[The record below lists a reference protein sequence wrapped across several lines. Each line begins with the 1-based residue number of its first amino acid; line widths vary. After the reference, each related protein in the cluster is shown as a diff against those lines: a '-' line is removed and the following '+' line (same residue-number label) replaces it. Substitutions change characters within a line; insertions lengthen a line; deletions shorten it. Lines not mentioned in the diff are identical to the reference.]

1 MKNSFKIYLFSLLIF
16 SNFMICSSQEKPN
29 VLMIVL
35 DDLNDYIGVLDGHPQ
50 ASTPNIDKLAN
61 EGVLFANAHSN
72 APICAP
78 SRASFMSGILP
89 ITSQNFGFDNWLNNS
104 TLVNSK
110 ILPEYFSANGY
121 TTYKTGKVTHS
132 SAQEDTFWDHRL
144 SNSLDYG
151 PFAYNGSSN
160 TMHPSTNIEY
170 YENSG
175 PLDATIARLS
185 DIPNVPNGYNGWWS
199 NGAPF
204 LYTDDDNRDQ
214 MPDEKSVEW
223 LQTQISNLENAQS
236 ATPFFMALGLI
247 RPHSPLVVPDTYFD
261 RFPLEEIQIPVIKRN
276 DREDTHFDGGTAGYT
291 LFEILGNESTDRQL
305 GLRKK
310 VQAYLACVAFADDM
324 VGQIMTTLD
333 NSSYANNTI
342 VMLFSDHGYH
352 VGEKQYLRKN
362 ALWNEATRVP
372 LIIRSPEHSQ
382 NAGGVVAHP
391 VSLVDVYPTLKD
403 LCNLEGDTK
412 KNSTGTDLDGHSL
425 KAFLD
430 NPNTSSWSGPS
441 TALSSVGVWGKTDP
455 SEQNYGVVSKRYR
468 YTKYANGEEEL
479 YDHLYDENEWIN
491 IKDRVEYI
499 TVKQELKQQLDQQ
512 TSLSNL
518 FLKDSLINF
527 DKVYSYSN
535 NWSFLENA
543 SANLVDDPEQIVRT
557 NTSVGSLT
565 YQVDNLDSFQVDL
578 WGILDEM
585 PTDFGSIRAFVA
597 GADEVYSEITVD
609 FIAQHT
615 FGYRRAFKYS
625 PQETI
630 PEGTQ
635 YIRFEL
641 SSPSIAPAWK
651 ALLGTIWLYDDGS
664 NSAPQTSVDELEVT
678 IDTSIFE
685 VPNTDLRT
693 NEDGFPNFSDPLETI
708 NNFHRTSGNIN
719 IITTNPDDYGGDSK
733 MIVRDNSNL
742 QDVELVYDVASLN
755 HFRIEFWTLKDTPL
769 ENINNNTGTIQTYI
783 SSNLDASNDYTEVPL
798 KFVRIKIVGD
808 WILYALVPENEI
820 ETAVNFFKV
829 SITGGT
835 AGNMLEGKYGAIHL
849 YDSSLDANQIYYVD
863 STNGS
868 DDNNG
873 LSEGAAWQSI
883 GKVNQSTFLPGD
895 RILFKSGQEFFG
907 KLIPP
912 SSGDSSNLIIFGKY
926 GGDERPTINGKN
938 YKMCIDASEKEYIE
952 FKDLILK
959 NDASEDDATLEAGA
973 DERRFGFYASVGFS
987 GIKRNITLNNI
998 KAYKIYPTNASGT
1011 ENTDSYKGY
1020 GFLFTST
1027 GSGENYY
1034 DGITIKNCEIT
1045 DIGYVGIS
1053 INKWIPDTN
1062 PPTAQYQQNIDIN
1075 NNNLHHIGGSGM
1087 VFFNVQNFLI
1097 ENNIVTYTGDY
1108 SLNSKQH
1115 GRGSGFWSVRCK
1127 DGVLQHNEFSHA
1139 RGAADSCGA
1148 HIDIEND
1155 NVIVQYNVSYDNAGG
1170 FAEFMGANT
1179 NCIYRYNVSINDGF
1193 RVKWSNGATLQSN
1206 PEMYTASGEK
1216 NTQEGK
1222 IIWFSD
1228 FTGFNGQTK
1237 VGSKNNQVYNNTIY
1251 IGQDTNG
1258 DDITSLIRFEN
1269 DTDSN
1274 EVKNN
1279 IFYVES
1285 ESTLNFTKS
1294 STAGDNNVFSNNLYS
1309 NSGPSNSF
1317 FVGTSDLTNSDPL
1330 FVNRGGVT
1338 AADYK
1343 LTLGS
1348 PAIDAGVFI
1357 NNNGGQDY
1365 WETSLSENLPTDIGA
1380 SEFDNSI
1387 TPTNTWNGAM
1397 NTSFTNAGNWSR
1409 NEIPNATEDI
1419 IIPSVANDPIIG
1431 PTTGAEVNNITIES
1445 DANLTVSS
1453 GGSLIV
1459 HGNSSGDVTY
1469 NRTVD
1474 YVGGLSGYPADSEI
1488 QTTDT
1493 SWLIAGTGFTFPA
1506 KNVASGGAAS
1516 SNWFVR
1522 MERGGTE
1529 NFAYIERVYPLT
1541 AGETYEFKA
1550 SVFPDAAGQSNAY
1563 NLRVMD
1569 GATEVVASANPTTGS
1584 TWEELSISY
1593 TAAETK
1599 NYKFRVQKSW
1609 GNQGAS
1615 IDNYSIVCTS
1625 CDPQETV
1632 YSDDFEA
1639 VYVNDN
1645 LKGWYLM
1652 ASPVAHSNFSVD
1664 TFTTNNDIATSNSHV
1679 AIATYGTS
1687 SDNWSYFLAG
1697 ATRNFLPGK
1706 GYSIKKASTTG
1717 TVSFTGTLHTEDAG
1731 VDIALSSEGNR
1742 YNLLGNPY
1750 TSYIN
1755 SATFLANAALSETQ
1769 TIWVYDQTLGN
1780 NGSYVAK
1787 PLVEDFILAPGQGFF
1802 VKANAAGGSV
1812 NFAETNQSHTSDTFQ
1827 KTSKT
1832 EVTIQLSVNGA
1843 IQYAKLYYLNT
1854 ATTGFDV
1861 GYEGEV
1867 FGGTTDE
1874 FSIYTHL
1881 LTDNV
1886 GKKYQVQ
1893 SLPNSEYESMVIPVG
1908 VKAAANK
1915 EIIIS
1920 AEALNLP
1927 EDVNVFL
1934 EDKQT
1939 NTFTRLDEANS
1950 NYKITLT
1957 ENLDGIG
1964 RFYLHTTSNDLSTN
1978 DVKKDHIS
1986 IYKTNNFTLRI
1997 VGLSKGIANIKLYN
2011 ILGKEM
2017 MRAAFISQAVKEI
2030 YLPKLTAGIYIVQ
2043 LKTAVGNI
2051 NKKIILN

>member
-16 SNFMICSSQEKPN
+16 TNFMICSSQE
-29 VLMIVL
+29 
-35 DDLNDYIGVLDGHPQ
+35 
-50 ASTPNIDKLAN
+50 
-61 EGVLFANAHSN
+61 
-72 APICAP
+72 
-78 SRASFMSGILP
+78 
-89 ITSQNFGFDNWLNNS
+89 
-104 TLVNSK
+104 
-110 ILPEYFSANGY
+110 
-121 TTYKTGKVTHS
+121 
-132 SAQEDTFWDHRL
+132 
-144 SNSLDYG
+144 
-151 PFAYNGSSN
+151 
-160 TMHPSTNIEY
+160 
-170 YENSG
+170 
-175 PLDATIARLS
+175 
-185 DIPNVPNGYNGWWS
+185 
-199 NGAPF
+199 
-204 LYTDDDNRDQ
+204 
-214 MPDEKSVEW
+214 
-223 LQTQISNLENAQS
+223 
-236 ATPFFMALGLI
+236 
-247 RPHSPLVVPDTYFD
+247 
-261 RFPLEEIQIPVIKRN
+261 
-276 DREDTHFDGGTAGYT
+276 
-291 LFEILGNESTDRQL
+291 
-305 GLRKK
+305 
-310 VQAYLACVAFADDM
+310 VQ
-324 VGQIMTTLD
+324 
-333 NSSYANNTI
+333 
-342 VMLFSDHGYH
+342 
-352 VGEKQYLRKN
+352 R
-362 ALWNEATRVP
+362 
-372 LIIRSPEHSQ
+372 
-382 NAGGVVAHP
+382 
-391 VSLVDVYPTLKD
+391 
-403 LCNLEGDTK
+403 
-412 KNSTGTDLDGHSL
+412 
-425 KAFLD
+425 
-430 NPNTSSWSGPS
+430 
-441 TALSSVGVWGKTDP
+441 
-455 SEQNYGVVSKRYR
+455 
-468 YTKYANGEEEL
+468 
-479 YDHLYDENEWIN
+479 
-491 IKDRVEYI
+491 
-499 TVKQELKQQLDQQ
+499 
-512 TSLSNL
+512 
-518 FLKDSLINF
+518 
-527 DKVYSYSN
+527 
-535 NWSFLENA
+535 
-543 SANLVDDPEQIVRT
+543 
-557 NTSVGSLT
+557 
-565 YQVDNLDSFQVDL
+565 
-578 WGILDEM
+578 
-585 PTDFGSIRAFVA
+585 
-597 GADEVYSEITVD
+597 
-609 FIAQHT
+609 
-615 FGYRRAFKYS
+615 
-625 PQETI
+625 
-630 PEGTQ
+630 
-635 YIRFEL
+635 
-641 SSPSIAPAWK
+641 
-651 ALLGTIWLYDDGS
+651 
-664 NSAPQTSVDELEVT
+664 
-678 IDTSIFE
+678 
-685 VPNTDLRT
+685 
-693 NEDGFPNFSDPLETI
+693 
-708 NNFHRTSGNIN
+708 
-719 IITTNPDDYGGDSK
+719 
-733 MIVRDNSNL
+733 
-742 QDVELVYDVASLN
+742 
-755 HFRIEFWTLKDTPL
+755 
-769 ENINNNTGTIQTYI
+769 
-783 SSNLDASNDYTEVPL
+783 
-798 KFVRIKIVGD
+798 
-808 WILYALVPENEI
+808 
-820 ETAVNFFKV
+820 
-829 SITGGT
+829 
-835 AGNMLEGKYGAIHL
+835 
-849 YDSSLDANQIYYVD
+849 YYVD

-873 LSEGAAWQSI
+873 FLEGAAWQSI

-895 RILFKSGQEFFG
+895 EILFKSGQEFFG

-926 GGDERPTINGKN
+926 GGNERPTINGKN
-938 YKMCIDASEKEYIE
+938 YKMCIDASAKEYIE

-959 NDASEDDATLEAGA
+959 NDASEDDATIEAGA
-973 DERRFGFYASVGFS
+973 DEKRFGFYASVGFS

-1011 ENTDSYKGY
+1011 ENSDSYKGY
-1020 GFLFTST
+1020 GFQFTST
-1027 GSGENYY
+1027 GLGENYY

-1062 PPTAQYQQNIDIN
+1062 PPTAQYQQNVDIN

-1097 ENNIVTYTGDY
+1097 ENNVVTYTGDH

-1115 GRGSGFWSVRCK
+1115 GRGSGFWSVRSK

-1222 IIWFSD
+1222 IIWLSD
-1228 FTGFNGQTK
+1228 FTGFDGQTNI
-1237 VGSKNNQVYNNTIY
+1237 GSKNNQVYNNTIY

-1294 STAGDNNVFSNNLYS
+1294 STAGTNNVFSNNLYS
-1309 NSGPSNSF
+1309 NFGPSNSF

-1338 AADYK
+1338 TADYK

-1387 TPTNTWNGAM
+1387 TTTNTWNGVV

-1409 NEIPNATEDI
+1409 NEIPNATDDI

-1469 NRTVD
+1469 NRTID
-1474 YVGGLSGYPADSEI
+1474 YIGGLTGYPADSEI

-1516 SNWFVR
+1516 SNWYVR
-1522 MERGGTE
+1522 MERSGTG
-1529 NFAYIERVYPLT
+1529 NFAYIERIYPLT

-1550 SVFPDAAGQSNAY
+1550 SVFPDAADQKTAY
-1563 NLRVMD
+1563 TLRVMD
-1569 GATEVVASANPTTGS
+1569 VATEVAASATSATGS

-1599 NYKFRVQKSW
+1599 NYKFRVQKTW

-1664 TFTTNNDIATSNSHV
+1664 TFTAANDIATSNSNSNV

-1706 GYSIKKASTTG
+1706 GYSIKKATTTG
-1717 TVSFTGTLHTEDAG
+1717 TVSFTGTLHTEDTG
-1731 VDIALSSEGNR
+1731 VDIALSSGGNR

-1755 SATFLANAALSETQ
+1755 SAPFLANAALSETE
-1769 TIWVYDQTLGN
+1769 TIWVYDQTLST

-1802 VKANAAGGSV
+1802 VKANLAGGSV

-1832 EVTIQLSVNGA
+1832 EVKIQLSVNGA

-1927 EDVNVFL
+1927 AGVNVFL

-1939 NTFTRLDEANS
+1939 DTFTRLDEANS
-1950 NYKITLT
+1950 NYKITLI
-1957 ENLDGIG
+1957 EDLDGIG
-1964 RFYLHTTSNDLSTN
+1964 RFYLHTTSSDLSTN
-1978 DVKKDHIS
+1978 NVKQDHIS

-1997 VGLSKGIANIKLYN
+1997 VGLSKGTANIKLYN
-2011 ILGKEM
+2011 IFGKEM
-2017 MRAAFISQAVKEI
+2017 MRAAFTSQAVKEI
-2030 YLPKLTAGIYIVQ
+2030 YLPKLAAGIYIVQ
-2043 LKTAVGNI
+2043 LKTAAGTS

>member
-16 SNFMICSSQEKPN
+16 TNFMICSSQE
-29 VLMIVL
+29 
-35 DDLNDYIGVLDGHPQ
+35 
-50 ASTPNIDKLAN
+50 
-61 EGVLFANAHSN
+61 
-72 APICAP
+72 
-78 SRASFMSGILP
+78 
-89 ITSQNFGFDNWLNNS
+89 
-104 TLVNSK
+104 
-110 ILPEYFSANGY
+110 
-121 TTYKTGKVTHS
+121 
-132 SAQEDTFWDHRL
+132 
-144 SNSLDYG
+144 
-151 PFAYNGSSN
+151 
-160 TMHPSTNIEY
+160 
-170 YENSG
+170 
-175 PLDATIARLS
+175 
-185 DIPNVPNGYNGWWS
+185 
-199 NGAPF
+199 
-204 LYTDDDNRDQ
+204 
-214 MPDEKSVEW
+214 
-223 LQTQISNLENAQS
+223 
-236 ATPFFMALGLI
+236 
-247 RPHSPLVVPDTYFD
+247 
-261 RFPLEEIQIPVIKRN
+261 
-276 DREDTHFDGGTAGYT
+276 
-291 LFEILGNESTDRQL
+291 
-305 GLRKK
+305 
-310 VQAYLACVAFADDM
+310 VQ
-324 VGQIMTTLD
+324 
-333 NSSYANNTI
+333 
-342 VMLFSDHGYH
+342 
-352 VGEKQYLRKN
+352 R
-362 ALWNEATRVP
+362 
-372 LIIRSPEHSQ
+372 
-382 NAGGVVAHP
+382 
-391 VSLVDVYPTLKD
+391 
-403 LCNLEGDTK
+403 
-412 KNSTGTDLDGHSL
+412 
-425 KAFLD
+425 
-430 NPNTSSWSGPS
+430 
-441 TALSSVGVWGKTDP
+441 
-455 SEQNYGVVSKRYR
+455 
-468 YTKYANGEEEL
+468 
-479 YDHLYDENEWIN
+479 
-491 IKDRVEYI
+491 
-499 TVKQELKQQLDQQ
+499 
-512 TSLSNL
+512 
-518 FLKDSLINF
+518 
-527 DKVYSYSN
+527 
-535 NWSFLENA
+535 
-543 SANLVDDPEQIVRT
+543 
-557 NTSVGSLT
+557 
-565 YQVDNLDSFQVDL
+565 
-578 WGILDEM
+578 
-585 PTDFGSIRAFVA
+585 
-597 GADEVYSEITVD
+597 
-609 FIAQHT
+609 
-615 FGYRRAFKYS
+615 
-625 PQETI
+625 
-630 PEGTQ
+630 
-635 YIRFEL
+635 
-641 SSPSIAPAWK
+641 
-651 ALLGTIWLYDDGS
+651 
-664 NSAPQTSVDELEVT
+664 
-678 IDTSIFE
+678 
-685 VPNTDLRT
+685 
-693 NEDGFPNFSDPLETI
+693 
-708 NNFHRTSGNIN
+708 
-719 IITTNPDDYGGDSK
+719 
-733 MIVRDNSNL
+733 
-742 QDVELVYDVASLN
+742 
-755 HFRIEFWTLKDTPL
+755 
-769 ENINNNTGTIQTYI
+769 
-783 SSNLDASNDYTEVPL
+783 
-798 KFVRIKIVGD
+798 
-808 WILYALVPENEI
+808 
-820 ETAVNFFKV
+820 
-829 SITGGT
+829 
-835 AGNMLEGKYGAIHL
+835 
-849 YDSSLDANQIYYVD
+849 YYVD

-873 LSEGAAWQSI
+873 FLEGAAWQSI

-895 RILFKSGQEFFG
+895 EILFKSGQEFFG

-926 GGDERPTINGKN
+926 GGNERPTINGKN
-938 YKMCIDASEKEYIE
+938 YKMCIDASAKEYIE

-959 NDASEDDATLEAGA
+959 NDASEDDATIEAGA
-973 DERRFGFYASVGFS
+973 DEKRFGFYASVGFS

-1011 ENTDSYKGY
+1011 ENSDSYKGY
-1020 GFLFTST
+1020 GFQFTST
-1027 GSGENYY
+1027 GLGENYY

-1062 PPTAQYQQNIDIN
+1062 PPTAQYQQNVDIN

-1097 ENNIVTYTGDY
+1097 ENNVVTYTGDH

-1115 GRGSGFWSVRCK
+1115 GRGSGFWSVRSK

-1222 IIWFSD
+1222 IIWLSD
-1228 FTGFNGQTK
+1228 FTGFDGQTNI
-1237 VGSKNNQVYNNTIY
+1237 GSKNNQVYNNTIY

-1294 STAGDNNVFSNNLYS
+1294 STAGTNNVFSNNLYS
-1309 NSGPSNSF
+1309 NFGPSNSF

-1338 AADYK
+1338 TADYK

-1387 TPTNTWNGAM
+1387 TTTNTWNGVV

-1409 NEIPNATEDI
+1409 NEIPNATDDI

-1469 NRTVD
+1469 NRTID
-1474 YVGGLSGYPADSEI
+1474 YIGGLTGYPADSEI

-1516 SNWFVR
+1516 SNWYVR
-1522 MERGGTE
+1522 MERSGTG
-1529 NFAYIERVYPLT
+1529 NFAYIERIYPLT

-1550 SVFPDAAGQSNAY
+1550 SVFPDAADQKTAY
-1563 NLRVMD
+1563 TLRVMD
-1569 GATEVVASANPTTGS
+1569 VATEVAASATSATGS

-1599 NYKFRVQKSW
+1599 NYKFRVQKTW

-1664 TFTTNNDIATSNSHV
+1664 TFTAANDIATSNSNSNV

-1706 GYSIKKASTTG
+1706 GYSIKKATTTG
-1717 TVSFTGTLHTEDAG
+1717 TVSFTGTLHTEDTG
-1731 VDIALSSEGNR
+1731 VDIALSSGGNR

-1755 SATFLANAALSETQ
+1755 SAPFLANAALSETE
-1769 TIWVYDQTLGN
+1769 TIWVYDQTLST

-1802 VKANAAGGSV
+1802 VKANLAGGSV

-1832 EVTIQLSVNGA
+1832 EVKIQLSVNGA

-1893 SLPNSEYESMVIPVG
+1893 SLPNSEYETMIVPLG

-1927 EDVNVFL
+1927 AGVNVFL

-1939 NTFTRLDEANS
+1939 DTFTRLDEANS
-1950 NYKITLT
+1950 NYKITLI
-1957 ENLDGIG
+1957 EDLDGIG
-1964 RFYLHTTSNDLSTN
+1964 RFYLHTTSSDLSTN
-1978 DVKKDHIS
+1978 NVKQDHIS

-1997 VGLSKGIANIKLYN
+1997 VGLSKGTANIKLYN
-2011 ILGKEM
+2011 IFGKEM
-2017 MRAAFISQAVKEI
+2017 MRAAFTSQAVKEI
-2030 YLPKLTAGIYIVQ
+2030 YLPKLAAGIYIVQ
-2043 LKTAVGNI
+2043 LKTAAGTS